1 MIDKRGQFALCTGA
15 VVYGAKNKQE
25 GSPWVVLPVAN
36 FDAYFGTTAFSKKW
50 LTKIPATFME
60 RQNQHFGVCRYRV
73 GEEWVGVK
81 IQQ

>member
-50 LTKIPATFME
+50 LAKIPAGFME

-73 GEEWVGVK
+73 REEWVEGIE
-81 IQQ
+81 IQ

>member
-25 GSPWVVLPVAN
+25 DSPRVVLPVAS
-36 FDAYFGTTAFSKKW
+36 FDAGFGTTAFSKKW
-50 LTKIPATFME
+50 LTKIPTAFME

-73 GEEWVGVK
+73 REEWVEGME
-81 IQQ
+81 IQ

>member
-1 MIDKRGQFALCTGA
+1 M
-15 VVYGAKNKQE
+15 
-25 GSPWVVLPVAN
+25 VLPVAS

-50 LTKIPATFME
+50 QTKIPAAFVE

-81 IQQ
+81 IQR